1 MQSSFTGLLTGLGF
15 AVLLVY
21 LLMVINFQSWIDP
34 LIIISGL
41 PAALVGIVWMLF
53 VTGTTVSV
61 PALTGTIMCIG
72 IATAN
77 SILVVSF
84 ARESLAQGTE
94 PCAPRS
100 TPVSGDFDRC

>member
-1 MQSSFTGLLTGLGF
+1 MGAKEELPAGSSIVIRGQVATMRIVVYGLSGIVF
-15 AVLLVY
+15 AVVLVY

-34 LIIISGL
+34 FIIITGL
-41 PAALVGIVWMLF
+41 PGAMAGIVWMLF

-77 SILVVSF
+77 SIWS
-84 ARESLAQGTE
+84 
-94 PCAPRS
+94 
-100 TPVSGDFDRC
+100 